1 MVLSLKTLLKQY
13 ARKLGFEIRRHGLYE
28 KKVISLRPKKA
39 YQGNVLLSYI
49 IDPFLLKKGA
59 PISNDHHHD
68 WLTFQIAQTFVELG
82 YCVDVIH
89 YTNSIF
95 TPKVTYSF
103 FVGARTNFQRIAELL
118 NDNCIKIVHLDMAH
132 WVFNNYAQYKRNLA
146 LQKRKGATLT
156 TAKLEEP
163 NWAIEY
169 ADYATTNKG
178 NQFNVSTYCYA
189 QKPIFQIYLPTCA
202 MYPWPEEKQ
211 FDKCRRQF
219 LWFGS
224 AGLIHKGLDLVLEA
238 FGEMPDC
245 HLTVCGPLRSKDQ
258 LKDDVLLKEEEDFE
272 NTYHKELYQ
281 SSNIRTI
288 GWINVESEAFLN
300 IMNECVGIIFPSCS
314 EGGGASVITCMQA
327 GLIPIVS
334 YESNV
339 DVRDF
344 GVTLKDCSIEEI
356 KHSIRMI
363 ASLSSDELKLRARRA
378 WEYAMANHTRERF
391 ADEYKK
397 VIRTIMT
404 DRGITQKHTTC

>member
-1 MVLSLKTLLKQY
+1 MKIFLKKF

-39 YQGNVLLSYI
+39 CQGNVLLSYI
-49 IDPFLLKKGA
+49 IDPFLLKKDA
-59 PISNDHHHD
+59 PISNAHHHD
-68 WLTFQIAQTFVELG
+68 WLTFQIAQTFFELG

-95 TPKVTYSF
+95 IPKKIYSF

-118 NDNCIKIVHLDMAH
+118 NRNCIKIVHLDMAH
-132 WVFNNYAQYKRNLA
+132 WVFNNYSQYKRNLA
-146 LQKRKGATLT
+146 LQQRKGVTLK

-178 NQFNVSTYCYA
+178 NQFNISTYCYA
-189 QKPIFQIYLPTCA
+189 QKPIFQIHLPTCA
-202 MYPWPEEKQ
+202 IYPWPE
-211 FDKCRRQF
+211 DKNYENCRSHF

-238 FGEMPDC
+238 FAEMPDC

-258 LKDDVLLKEEEDFE
+258 LKDDVLLSEETDFE

-281 SSNIRTI
+281 SSNIQTI
-288 GWINVESEAFLN
+288 GWINVESPKFLN
-300 IMNECVGIIFPSCS
+300 ITSKCVGIIFPSCS

-339 DVRDF
+339 DVDDF

-356 KHSIRMI
+356 KNSIRMI
-363 ASLSSDELKLRARRA
+363 SSLSADELKLRARRA

-391 ADEYKK
+391 AEEYKK
-397 VIRTIMT
+397 IIKKIMT
-404 DRGITQKHTTC
+404 DQGIT